1 MLTKIRG
8 MRDKRKRPQ
17 KKTHGI
23 VLGVLIMAL
32 TRLGSLNGLEQIGR
46 TKLLKRLLDEKP
58 ASADTVGRAMSL
70 LNNDAL
76 REINR
81 HIYSRMKRN
90 KALKPMVGNMF
101 ALIIDGH
108 ETTASYHRCCD
119 ECLERKIGAKDGEK
133 TQYYHRNVCGMLKCR
148 DFSIPLDVEEQRRGE
163 DEVAAAKRLLER
175 IMKNYP
181 KAFKVIIADGLYA
194 RATFFELA
202 LSYKKDVIA
211 VLKDERRELLQDA
224 MGLFKGRSPSH
235 VYTTKRK
242 LIKCW
247 DMQDFDSWDTF
258 GGKVRVVRTVE
269 ETTITRQNGKKDEVN
284 TSEWFWVSTITRER
298 LGTEDFVSLAHGRW
312 AIENNGFNE
321 LTTYWQADHVYKHS
335 QNAINAFWLM
345 IMLAYNLFHAF
356 IRLNLKP
363 RLRERHTKL
372 YFLFMITAELF
383 NGQGYELSPANTG

>member
-1 MLTKIRG
+1 
-8 MRDKRKRPQ
+8 MRDKRKKPQ
-17 KKTHGI
+17 KKTYGI
-23 VLGVLIMAL
+23 VLGVFVMAL
-32 TRLGSLNGLEQIGR
+32 TRLGSLNGLEQNAGAR
-46 TKLLKRLLDEKP
+46 FWKRLADEEP
-58 ASADTVGRAMSL
+58 ASADTVGRTMSL
-70 LNNDAL
+70 LNNDDL
-76 REINR
+76 RRMNR

-90 KALKPMVGNMF
+90 KALKPMMGNMF
-101 ALIIDGH
+101 VLIIDGH
-108 ETTASYHRCCD
+108 ETTASYHRHCD
-119 ECLERKIGAKDGEK
+119 DCLERKIDVKDGEK

-148 DFSIPLDVEEQRRGE
+148 DFSILLDVEEQRRGE
-163 DEVAAAKRLLER
+163 DEVAAATRLLAR

-224 MGLFKGRSPSH
+224 MGMFKGRSPSH
-235 VYTTKRK
+235 VYTNKRK

-258 GGKVRVVRTVE
+258 EGKVRVVRTVE
-269 ETTITRQNGKKDEVN
+269 ETTITRQNGKKDETN

-298 LGTEDFVSLAHGRW
+298 LGTEDFVNLGHGRW

-321 LTTYWQADHVYKHS
+321 LVTYWQADHVYKHG
-335 QNAINAFWLM
+335 QNAISAFWLM
-345 IMLAYNLFHAF
+345 TMLAYNLFHAF

-363 RLRERHTKL
+363 QIREKHTKL

-383 NGQGYELSPANTG
+383 DGQKYEIIPDTG